1 LDCDSRKARL
11 EKPSIASAR
20 GKPVHRKAMDRLF
33 PVPNWRVAPMLA
45 TSQVDVTLV
54 LRKFLFGTVVGEVVF
69 RGP

>member
-1 LDCDSRKARL
+1 
-11 EKPSIASAR
+11 
-20 GKPVHRKAMDRLF
+20 
-33 PVPNWRVAPMLA
+33 MLA